1 MKLSK
6 RGPNTE
12 SWAWQHQAI
21 RNMRRKEQR
30 RLKRSTW
37 WNRTETKSGIR
48 SQVYQSELNP
58 RNRTSRKYIFWYLLQ
73 EIGIH
78 GCGFWLGKSDIC
90 RAGCQK
96 GQAGAEDAVHSWN
109 YFSSFSLSSLPS
121 LSFFIL
127 VLILI
132 ALLLL
137 IFFFRKASVFI
148 LSPFNWLHQAHPDD
162 LDNLSHLMSIYFR
175 L

>member
-109 YFSSFSLSSLPS
+109 YFSFLPVLPPLPLIFHPCPDSHCPPPPYFLLQKS
-121 LSFFIL
+121 LSFHLKPFQ
-127 VLILI
+127 LI
-132 ALLLL
+132 A
-137 IFFFRKASVFI
+137 SG
-148 LSPFNWLHQAHPDD
+148 SPGW
-162 LDNLSHLMSIYFR
+162 SG
-175 L
+175 